1 MRRKSRLSVV
11 LYFEKGG
18 TTMPGSY
25 YLPAVN
31 LIDFGAVA
39 KVGSWI
45 RTLGGS
51 RVLIAA
57 AAAHPGEEHAAL
69 AAEHLSREG
78 IASVPF
84 VKVLPNP
91 TDVLVE
97 EGAALYR
104 AERCD
109 ALVAIGG
116 GSAMDCTKAIG
127 AVVTNGGSIR
137 DYEGTNRLRIA
148 LPPFVAINTTA
159 GTGSEITRFAVI
171 TDTERH
177 VKMTLADWR
186 LTPDVSINDPELMLS
201 MPPGLTAATGM
212 DALSHAVE
220 SLVSLNASPL
230 TEALSLKAA
239 RLVFDF
245 LPRAVR
251 DGNDREAREMMT
263 HAAFLAGA
271 AFNNSGLGLVHAM
284 SHPLGAKYN
293 LPHGVLNA
301 LLLPHV
307 ERYNAVTCFEKFSL
321 LGEHLGIVRS
331 WHSSGENAETTLQA
345 MGRLAEDVGIPAS
358 LARLGVKSEDL
369 GELARQAD
377 QEEIGRTNPRK
388 ASVETIRELY
398 RAAM

>member
-1 MRRKSRLSVV
+1 
-11 LYFEKGG
+11 
-18 TTMPGSY
+18 MPGSY

-39 KVGSWI
+39 KVGGWI

-69 AAEHLSREG
+69 AAEHLGREG

-251 DGNDREAREMMT
+251 PDGWIC
-263 HAAFLAGA
+263 
-271 AFNNSGLGLVHAM
+271 
-284 SHPLGAKYN
+284 
-293 LPHGVLNA
+293 LPPA
-301 LLLPHV
+301 LF
-307 ERYNAVTCFEKFSL
+307 R
-321 LGEHLGIVRS
+321 G
-331 WHSSGENAETTLQA
+331 
-345 MGRLAEDVGIPAS
+345 
-358 LARLGVKSEDL
+358 
-369 GELARQAD
+369 
-377 QEEIGRTNPRK
+377 
-388 ASVETIRELY
+388 
-398 RAAM
+398 